1 MTVMKIARRVKDG
14 EKILITDETHGH
26 YVDDTGEIYKP
37 DEIEF
42 IGYRVQGTSSNPRNV
57 YRRLI
62 TRRR

>member
-14 EKILITDETHGH
+14 KKILITDETHGH

-42 IGYRVQGTSSNPRNV
+42 ILPRVQGTSANPRNV
-57 YRRLI
+57 YRLI